1 MKKDVLSK
9 CYYFS
14 QGIKTIGSILQSM
27 FFHSLFKRHYVALAT
42 AYQTDE
48 RGVSEMEQ
56 QPADVHSDLQTFIRL
71 RKAELTPFNLQCIG
85 IFFIDLLNKY

>member
-1 MKKDVLSK
+1 
-9 CYYFS
+9 
-14 QGIKTIGSILQSM
+14 M

-85 IFFIDLLNKY
+85 IFFFGSFKQILAVIRNTYVYL